1 MSEKTGEG
9 GEGNQIPPHQG
20 KSPVSSGF
28 CLKRAGWEL
37 KDYERDQ
44 RGKRD
49 QGIDVSPQR
58 GTGKIKGRSEQ
69 ESLPVYSLRHGLGRQ
84 KAASVVKC
92 VASDSQV

>member
-1 MSEKTGEG
+1 MKRQGKVGVTKS
-9 GEGNQIPPHQG
+9 PPHQG

-49 QGIDVSPQR
+49 QGTDVSPQR

-92 VASDSQV
+92 VASDGQV